1 MRLLNIFA
9 VLLLTSVS
17 GAAASIFPIIKD
29 SEFQSGNFKFTI
41 INTSEPIVEITG
53 NTFSNEETVAEVRIP
68 SLVEGPDGTLYKV
81 VSIAEKGLS
90 GLTADKIIFP
100 SSIPDYGPYSLT
112 FAEARNIEFEPGMR
126 VLSPNA
132 FYRSFG
138 RPLGT
143 VTLPEG
149 LICISNGGLYGSFSY
164 FDKLVLP
171 STLRYIGIFGMGGVT
186 VRYRLVVKAVE
197 PPELADAAF
206 GEGILTHNPEEVPID
221 FDECVLAVPAESI
234 TLYRNHSGWGR
245 FSHIEAMTEEE
256 AAGIYIP
263 ATKTHRLGVAGGH
276 GSIEVDGA
284 AGTAIRI
291 ADSAGRIV
299 SAFTLDGPRTIRLAA
314 GIYIVGSDM
323 TSVKVIVR

>member
-9 VLLLTSVS
+9 VLLLTNTL
-17 GAAASIFPIIKD
+17 GAAAGIFPMIEN
-29 SEFQSGNFKFTI
+29 SEFQAGNFKFAV
-41 INTSEPIVEITG
+41 INTSEPIVELTG
-53 NTFSNEETVAEVRIP
+53 NTFSPNETVGEVRIP
-68 SLVEGPDGTLYKV
+68 SSVEGPDGTLYKV
-81 VSIAEKGLS
+81 VSIAEKGLY

-100 SSIPDYGPYSLT
+100 SSIPDYGAYSLML
-112 FAEARNIEFEPGMR
+112 AEARSIEFEPGMR

-164 FDKLVLP
+164 FDKLILP

-221 FDECVLAVPAESI
+221 FEECVLAVPVESI
-234 TLYRNHSGWGR
+234 TLYRNHPGWGR
-245 FSHIEAMTEEE
+245 FAHIEAMTEDE
-256 AAGIYIP
+256 AAGIGSP
-263 ATKTHRLGVAGGH
+263 VTKTQLLNVTVGNGT
-276 GSIEVDGA
+276 IEVDGA

-291 ADSAGRIV
+291 ADSGGRIV
-299 SAFTLDGPRTIRLAA
+299 SAFTLDGSRTIRLAA
-314 GIYIVGSDM
+314 GIYIVSSDM
-323 TSVKVIVR
+323 TSVKAIVR